1 MGLVH
6 FIYLGIALL
15 VMVVLLLK
23 KEIVLPCIIGI
34 FLVGLAYTKNM
45 ISAIGLMY
53 NSIIVAATELLG
65 IIVVIA
71 LITTMSK
78 GLAQLGSD
86 ELMIRPLKALIR
98 GKKTAFFVVGA
109 AMLIFSWFLWP
120 SPAVALI
127 GALLLPVALKA
138 GLPAIWVAV
147 SMNIFG
153 HGIGLSGD
161 FFIQGAPSITSQATG
176 IPIREFLSA
185 TLPVWLTMSVVVI
198 IVSYIIF
205 LRDMKKEKPEILQ
218 ADASANGEA
227 PVIKDATPFS
237 IFIAILTPLAF
248 VADIIFMLL
257 FDLRGGDATA
267 LVGGTSLLIL
277 SIIMIF
283 KGDFLDNL
291 EEIADYIVQG
301 FQFAL
306 KIFAP
311 VVIIAAFFF
320 LGNGEIAEKV
330 FGPGAPNI
338 LGDVSRALSNTSTV
352 FKLPL
357 VMIEALV
364 AIITGLDGS
373 GFSGLPIV
381 GAVATTF
388 SMNTGLNTAYLAAL
402 GQVVTIWVGGGT
414 IIPWGVIPVA
424 SICNVK
430 PADLAR
436 RNLIPVACGIVAAII
451 VTVILV

>member
-6 FIYLGIALL
+6 VIYLGVALL
-15 VMVVLLLK
+15 VMIVLLLK

-34 FLVGLAYTKNM
+34 FLVGLAYTKNVL
-45 ISAIGLMY
+45 SAIGIMY
-53 NSIIVAATELLG
+53 NSIIVSATELLG

-71 LITTMSK
+71 LITTLSK

-86 ELMIRPLKALIR
+86 ELMIRPLKAFIR
-98 GKKTAFFVVGA
+98 GKKTAFFIVGA

-161 FFIQGAPSITSQATG
+161 FFIQGAPNITANASG
-176 IPIREFLSA
+176 VPIREFMGA
-185 TLPVWLTMSVVVI
+185 TVPVWLTMSIVVV
-198 IVSYIIF
+198 IVSYIMF
-205 LRDMKKEKPEILQ
+205 LRDMKKEKAGAEQ
-218 ADASANGEA
+218 TDANIDA
-227 PVIKDATPFS
+227 PVIKEATPFS

-248 VADIIFMLL
+248 VGDIVLMLI

-267 LVGGTSLLIL
+267 LVGGTSLLLL
-277 SIIMIF
+277 SVIMIF
-283 KGDFLDNL
+283 KGDFLNNL
-291 EEIADYIVQG
+291 EEIADFIVQG

-320 LGNGEIAEKV
+320 LGNGEIAVKV
-330 FGPGAPNI
+330 FGPEAPNI
-338 LGDVSRALSNTSTV
+338 LGDVGSALSNTSTV
-352 FKLPL
+352 WKLPL
-357 VMIEALV
+357 VLIEALV

-381 GAVATTF
+381 GAVAQTF
-388 SMNTGLNTAYLAAL
+388 SMNTGLSTAYLAAL
-402 GQVVTIWVGGGT
+402 GQVVTIWIGGGT
-414 IIPWGVIPVA
+414 VIPWGVIPVA

-436 RNLIPVACGIVAAII
+436 RNLFPVACGIVAAII
-451 VTVILV
+451 VTVIIL

>member
-6 FIYLGIALL
+6 FVYLGIALL
-15 VMVVLLLK
+15 VLVVLLLK

-34 FLVGLAYTKNM
+34 FLVGLAYSKNV
-45 ISAIGLMY
+45 ISAIGIMY
-53 NSIIVAATELLG
+53 NSIIVSATELLG

-71 LITTMSK
+71 LITTLSK

-98 GKKTAFFVVGA
+98 GKKTAFFIVGA

-138 GLPAIWVAV
+138 GLPSIWVAV

-161 FFIQGAPSITSQATG
+161 FFIQGAPNITAQAAG
-176 IPIREFLSA
+176 VPIREFLSA
-185 TLPVWLTMSVVVI
+185 TIPVWLTMSVVVI
-198 IVSYIIF
+198 IVSYIMF
-205 LRDMKKEKPEILQ
+205 QRDMRKEKTGS
-218 ADASANGEA
+218 DAVQSDANTNVPA
-227 PVIKDATPFS
+227 LKKATPFS
-237 IFIAILTPLAF
+237 IFIAVLTPLSF
-248 VADIIFMLL
+248 VTDIILMLI

-267 LVGGTSLLIL
+267 LVGGTSLLVL

-283 KGDFLDNL
+283 KGDFLNNL

-320 LGNGEIAEKV
+320 LGNGEIAAKV
-330 FGPGAPNI
+330 LGEGAPNI
-338 LGDVSRALSNTSTV
+338 LGDVGNALSNTDTV

-357 VMIEALV
+357 VLIEALV

-381 GAVATTF
+381 GAVAKTF
-388 SMNTGLNTAYLAAL
+388 SMNTGLSTAYLAAL

-430 PADLAR
+430 AADLAR
-436 RNLIPVACGIVAAII
+436 RNLIPVAFGILAAII
-451 VTVILV
+451 VTVIIL